1 MVLTELQYFGSI
13 SYIKSL
19 CKAQAICFDNDE
31 AFAKMSFKN
40 RTIIASA
47 QGPLNLTIPLVGG
60 RDQKNRLIDIQID
73 FSTQWQNQHIK
84 SIQSCYKRAPFFD
97 YYEESL
103 TRLISTRA
111 ENLAA
116 YLLLVNQWVQLQLK
130 NGWTIIPQQS
140 NEDKDIIRDPW
151 MPKNYM
157 QIQDPIKYH
166 QVFEEQNGFIP
177 NLSILDLLFCCG
189 GKQALVLL
197 KSS

>member
-1 MVLTELQYFGSI
+1 MVLTELQYFGTI

-19 CKAQAICFDNDE
+19 CKAQNICFDDHE
-31 AFAKMSFKN
+31 SFSKMSFKN

-73 FSTQWQNQHIK
+73 YSTQWQSQHIK

-130 NGWTIIPQQS
+130 NAWKIIPQQS
-140 NEDKDIIRDPW
+140 NQDKDIIRDPW

-189 GKQALVLL
+189 GKQAQFLL

>member
-130 NGWTIIPQQS
+130 NAWKIIPQQS